1 MFELLAG
8 DIFELDGNLLTIAR
22 LRVGVVGE
30 RVNTFVHYTYQNE
43 VKIRPAPEFC
53 AWLTEGLADGSVK
66 NVNREADFR

>member
-8 DIFELDGNLLTIAR
+8 DIFELDGGLLTIAR

-43 VKIRPAPEFC
+43 VKIRPAPAFC
-53 AWLTEGLADGSVK
+53 QWLAEGLADGSVK
-66 NVNREADFR
+66 NINREADFR